1 MSELSGNAE
10 PQLGIAGEEA
20 KLGLGVPG
28 KSVPGWHSR
37 GYLPHYDSTSVH
49 QTITFRLADSLPQ
62 VKLRQLED
70 ELKILA
76 DNKRDITRRTR
87 IQEWLDAGMGCGA
100 LRHPDMASLMQET
113 LWKFHGERYGLVAWC
128 IMPNHVHVLIAAKL
142 LEEIS
147 VYADRLV
154 LWNPGQLPPD
164 WTLARLLGKH
174 PSSPYNPLLAN
185 AFFLS
190 GYIESW
196 GRGIEKIANECKEHG
211 IEPPDYDS
219 GMSGLMLTFHAS
231 PAYLALINPKP
242 AGPGSGEIT
251 KEAGGKTGVETRAET
266 GVKTPG
272 RILQLLE
279 KNPEMTLAQVAMT
292 IGKSVSAVELASS
305 KLVKAGRLVREGP
318 KKGGHWRVL
327 K

>member
-128 IMPNHVHVLIAAKL
+128 IMPNHVHLVIQPSNGHKLPRIMHGLKSYTAHKINDLLDRSGPVWKPEYFDHLIRSQAGYEKVIAY
-142 LEEIS
+142 
-147 VYADRLV
+147 VV
-154 LWNPGQLPPD
+154 HNPLKAGLPD
-164 WTLARLLGKH
+164 WKWVYDPR
-174 PSSPYNPLLAN
+174 
-185 AFFLS
+185 
-190 GYIESW
+190 
-196 GRGIEKIANECKEHG
+196 EK
-211 IEPPDYDS
+211 
-219 GMSGLMLTFHAS
+219 
-231 PAYLALINPKP
+231 
-242 AGPGSGEIT
+242 
-251 KEAGGKTGVETRAET
+251 
-266 GVKTPG
+266 
-272 RILQLLE
+272 
-279 KNPEMTLAQVAMT
+279 
-292 IGKSVSAVELASS
+292 
-305 KLVKAGRLVREGP
+305 
-318 KKGGHWRVL
+318 
-327 K
+327 